1 MKPYIIAETACA
13 HDGSI
18 KRLKKMIDCIGF
30 SSASAIQFRIF
41 KRESTITKFHPE
53 WSENK
58 KLEISF
64 PNWKN
69 IFKYVRKKFPK
80 LEIISSIPSLHE
92 LKFVKEI
99 NTDAFKLHSA
109 DLNNYDLLREMAKIG
124 KRIDLSVGAS
134 TIEEIENYL
143 KFIKKINPKCEIW
156 LMYGY
161 QLFPTIPNNLNLN
174 LMIEYQKKFKLKVG
188 YQDHSNNFDHNAFS
202 IPAVA
207 IGMGINIIEKHITD
221 DLKRKGTD
229 YESAIEAKKFKNF
242 VDSCNAFK
250 ASLGDGKKKVF
261 NEDEK
266 KYRLYCKK
274 NIFVNRELK
283 ANTRIKKKYLILKRS
298 NKIGILADD
307 INIVVGKKVS
317 KKILKSEQIFLNSIK
332 Q

>member
-18 KRLKKMIDCIGF
+18 NRLKKMIDSVGF
-30 SSASAIQFRIF
+30 SDASAIQFRIF

-53 WSENK
+53 WNENK

-64 PNWKN
+64 PNWRN
-69 IFKYVRKKFPK
+69 IFKYVRKNFPK
-80 LEIISSIPSLHE
+80 LEIISSIPSLYE
-92 LKFVKEI
+92 LKFIKKI

-109 DLNNYDLLREMAKIG
+109 DLNNYDLLRDMAKIG

-134 TIEEIENYL
+134 TIEEIENSL
-143 KFIKKINPKCEIW
+143 NFIKKINPNCEIW

-161 QLFPTIPNNLNLN
+161 QLFPTKPNNLNLN
-174 LMIEYQKKFKLKVG
+174 LMLEYKKKFKLKVG

-207 IGMGINIIEKHITD
+207 IGMGINIIEKHI
-221 DLKRKGTD
+221 
-229 YESAIEAKKFKNF
+229 KKF
-242 VDSCNAFK
+242 VDSCNNFK

-261 NEDEK
+261 NEDEN

-274 NIFVNRELK
+274 NIFVNRNLK
-283 ANTRIKKKYLILKRS
+283 ANTRIKKKYLVLKRS

-307 INIVVGKKVS
+307 IDSIIGKKVA
-317 KKILKSEQIFLNSIK
+317 KKILKSEQIFVNSLK
-332 Q
+332 Y